1 MESKAFDICG
11 LHHNPV
17 FSLKGHFGHTLGA
30 AGVLELALSAEFLN
44 QDFIPAS
51 FGFTQNGVSGNI
63 QVNKVHKNQTM
74 QNILKTGSG
83 FGGCNAAIIL
93 FQCELVDRPIHTP
106 HERDLYR

>member
-1 MESKAFDICG
+1 
-11 LHHNPV
+11 
-17 FSLKGHFGHTLGA
+17 
-30 AGVLELALSAEFLN
+30 LELALSAEFLN